1 MFINGVHFRGRERNR
16 WNNSTV
22 PRIRTRYLAFKY
34 CPSCAE
40 TNLYVV
46 FEISERNIFRHMTAI
61 KANHLLF
68 LSRYKWCVAMETPG
82 KVSLISSTEEVSV
95 TVCVSLFHRRI
106 DC

>member
-1 MFINGVHFRGRERNR
+1 
-16 WNNSTV
+16 
-22 PRIRTRYLAFKY
+22 
-34 CPSCAE
+34 
-40 TNLYVV
+40 
-46 FEISERNIFRHMTAI
+46 MTAI